1 MSTNEPITN
10 ESTPADLPKPVDDGA
25 ADHLTGV
32 AVPHLTLPSTSGDA
46 VELAAVRGTWVL
58 FVYPSTGVP
67 GQELPEGWDD
77 VPGARGCTPEACGF
91 RDNFEALQSTGIAAV
106 YGLSMQSTD
115 VQTEA
120 AERLQL
126 PYPLLSDSTLD
137 LAGSLGLPTF
147 VLHGITYYR
156 RLTLIIGHGVIEH
169 VFYRVPDGD
178 PRVRRHHMAA
188 RAMTASPSA
197 GQSAGQ

>member
-169 VFYRVPDGD
+169 VFYPVFPTATHASD
-178 PRVRRHHMAA
+178 VTTWLHA
-188 RAMTASPSA
+188 R
-197 GQSAGQ
+197 